1 MEAEGWDDRDRLE
14 VGLGRRAL
22 AALERERALEE
33 ADQLAR
39 PVVAPAEDGEV
50 QLVVADHVDVVA
62 AADQPRAR
70 REMRGTAGGGVGEG
84 EGSQLPGGQHRGGS
98 IADLIRP

>member
-39 PVVAPAEDGEV
+39 PVVAPAED
-50 QLVVADHVDVVA
+50 
-62 AADQPRAR
+62 AR
-70 REMRGTAGGGVGEG
+70 SSSSSPTT
-84 EGSQLPGGQHRGGS
+84 
-98 IADLIRP
+98 